1 MERFFKLK
9 ENGTTVSREIIAGLT
24 TFFAMAYIIVV
35 NPNVLSGQ
43 AAGTELMPWGAVF
56 LATIIASIIGTL
68 IMGLVAN
75 VPYAQAPG
83 MGLNA
88 FFVYTV
94 CLGLGFT
101 WQQTLSMVF
110 ICGLIN
116 IFITVT
122 KIRKYII
129 KAIPRSLQNAI
140 GGGIGLFVAYIGI
153 LNVGIVNFD
162 SGVPAL
168 ATLNQPALWLFI
180 IGLVLTIVLQVC
192 KVKGAILIGIV
203 ATTLIGIPMGVTVTA
218 NTISFQDACQQLP
231 TTFGAIFT
239 SAGLPSLF
247 SDMAKLP
254 LVLVTIFAF
263 SISDTFD
270 TIGTFIGTGRRTGIF
285 SDEDE
290 RSMETNPGFKS
301 KMDKAL
307 FADATATSIGAI
319 FGTSNTTTFVESAAG
334 IGAGGRTGLTS
345 VVVALCFAASAFLAC
360 AGVEISRLRRMGV
373 KIIDPNPASLVRK
386 MDAHIVRVAAV
397 GGVQVPFPVLHGRT
411 HIHQVPAVLLAQLCQ
426 LVVVQAQ
433 VGVVQLVRLNIFR
446 LCQGSG
452 RLDENFRI
460 RRFFQNPLQ
469 QGFHVGRSPV
479 HAVHRQV
486 VHAQHDVHLFRPGLG
501 HRIAQRQLFPVVQ
514 GVNGAVRDGLQ
525 GVPAAHAARCEEL
538 GRPQQAGLLLPVLG
552 GVQVQ
557 LQADGIA
564 DKNGVVKIRILRPG
578 RLRQRRF

>member
-345 VVVALCFAASAFLAC
+345 VVVALCFAASAFLATFVSAIPSAATAPALVAVGIMMASSFREIKWDDFDEAVPAFF
-360 AGVEISRLRRMGV
+360 AGVFMALCYSISYGIAAGFIFYCITKVCKGKAKEVHPILW
-373 KIIDPNPASLVRK
+373 
-386 MDAHIVRVAAV
+386 VATAL
-397 GGVQVPFPVLHGRT
+397 FILNF
-411 HIHQVPAVLLAQLCQ
+411 ILLA
-426 LVVVQAQ
+426 
-433 VGVVQLVRLNIFR
+433 I
-446 LCQGSG
+446 
-452 RLDENFRI
+452 I
-460 RRFFQNPLQ
+460 
-469 QGFHVGRSPV
+469 
-479 HAVHRQV
+479 
-486 VHAQHDVHLFRPGLG
+486 
-501 HRIAQRQLFPVVQ
+501 
-514 GVNGAVRDGLQ
+514 
-525 GVPAAHAARCEEL
+525 
-538 GRPQQAGLLLPVLG
+538 
-552 GVQVQ
+552 
-557 LQADGIA
+557 
-564 DKNGVVKIRILRPG
+564 
-578 RLRQRRF
+578 